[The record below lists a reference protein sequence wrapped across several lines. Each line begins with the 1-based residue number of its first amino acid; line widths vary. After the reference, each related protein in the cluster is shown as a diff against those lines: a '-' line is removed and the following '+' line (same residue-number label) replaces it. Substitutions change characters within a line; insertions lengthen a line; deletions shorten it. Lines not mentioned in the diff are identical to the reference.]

1 MVRAGRS
8 HDSRRVGGGTG
19 MEELVAIAKILKT
32 RGLRGETVAEL
43 LTDFPERFENLEQV
57 TGVAPTGEHL
67 DLKIEKFWFQK
78 GRVILK
84 FAGYD
89 SVEAGEALRNY
100 EVCVPESEAVEL
112 DEGEFFDWELKNCRV
127 ETLQGAEI
135 GAVREVMRTG
145 GTEILVVEGGD
156 KEYLIPF
163 SETICVEVDVKNK
176 VIKVDPPDGLL
187 EF

>member
-1 MVRAGRS
+1 
-8 HDSRRVGGGTG
+8 
-19 MEELVAIAKILKT
+19 MEELVAIAKVLKT

-43 LTDFPERFENLEQV
+43 LTDFPERFENLVQV

-89 SVEAGEALRNY
+89 TVETAEALRNY

-112 DEGEFFDWELKNCRV
+112 DEGEFFDWELHDCRV
-127 ETLQGAEI
+127 KVLDGETI
-135 GAVREVMRTG
+135 GTVREVMRTG
-145 GTEILVVEGGD
+145 GTEILVVKGAD

-163 SETICVEVDVKNK
+163 SESICVEVDIENK
-176 VIKVDPPDGLL
+176 LIMVDPPDGLL
-187 EF
+187 EL